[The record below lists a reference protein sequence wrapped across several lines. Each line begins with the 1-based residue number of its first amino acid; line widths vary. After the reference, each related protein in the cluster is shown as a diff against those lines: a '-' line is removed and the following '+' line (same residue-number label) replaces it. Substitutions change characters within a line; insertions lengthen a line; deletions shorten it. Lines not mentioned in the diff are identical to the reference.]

1 MLVDIKKLLEYN
13 ENVRHRYFESFVKL
27 SWKEFIKNR
36 EASFHSIRSIFVH
49 VLSATDYWLDLLQ
62 KENLHSEKDYD
73 RYTTLE
79 QVKAYR
85 EHVEDRTHE
94 NLKTLTSEK
103 LGHSY
108 TIKDD
113 DGKTVKVTAEDV
125 LIHEFEEE
133 VHHRGELNALLWQMG
148 IDPPSMGWK
157 GL

>member
-1 MLVDIKKLLEYN
+1 MVDIVDLLNYN
-13 ENVRHRYFESFVKL
+13 EVVRHRYFKALTKL
-27 SWKEFIKNR
+27 PWKELIRNR

-49 VLSATDYWLDLLQ
+49 VLSATDYWLDFLQ
-62 KENLHSEKDYD
+62 KENLHSKKDYG

-79 QVKAYR
+79 QVKAYM

-94 NLKTLTSEK
+94 YLKTLTAEK

-125 LIHEFEEE
+125 LIHVFEE